1 MESFPDGTSTF
12 SPFSASSP
20 SLLPMSFKPFYPSKA
35 AFLDSN
41 TKVFDSWESSTPV
54 CSFSGITCDS
64 NGFVKEIELSNRNLT
79 GLLPLSSICQLK
91 SLEKLSLGFNNL
103 YGRVTQDLNACVS
116 LTYLDLGNNV
126 FSGSFPE
133 VSSLSGI
140 EGEIP
145 EEIGNLGELIE
156 LELSQNYITGEI
168 PRGITK
174 LKKLW
179 QLELYL
185 NDLTGEL
192 PPGLGN
198 LTNLEYFDASTNR
211 LYGNLSEIRT
221 APQKL
226 GSWAEFIFIDV
237 SENFLSGPIPPD
249 MCKKGT
255 MWKLLMLQNNFTGEI
270 PGSYANCTT
279 LIRFSGE
286 LTFFSIICLHPIFGG
301 ILTSAHLPFSRAEV
315 PASNLGSDSKGTL
328 PAAQP
333 RVVAGFA
340 FSAGN
345 TVSINFTYYT
355 FFYKFLGQ
363 PS

>member
-1 MESFPDGTSTF
+1 MAAATVSRRNFHLLSLF
-12 SPFSASSP
+12 CLLSVAASDELQT
-20 SLLPMSFKPFYPSKA
+20 LLSIKA

-41 TKVFDSWESSTPV
+41 ARVFDSWESSTPV

-64 NGFVKEIELSNRNLT
+64 NGFVKEIELSNQNLT

-103 YGRVTQDLNACVS
+103 YGRVTQDLNDCVS

-133 VSSLSGI
+133 VSSLSGLVSLHANNSGFSGTFPWNSLKNMTNLQVLSLGDNPFDRTPFPSVILNLTKLNWLYMSNCSI

-211 LYGNLSEIRT
+211 LYGNLSEIRFLNKLKSLQLFQNQFSGEVPAEVGEFKNLVNLSLYENKLT
-221 APQKL
+221 GQLPQKL
-226 GSWAEFIFIDV
+226 GSWAEFHFHRCV
-237 SENFLSGPIPPD
+237 
-249 MCKKGT
+249 
-255 MWKLLMLQNNFTGEI
+255 
-270 PGSYANCTT
+270 
-279 LIRFSGE
+279 
-286 LTFFSIICLHPIFGG
+286 
-301 ILTSAHLPFSRAEV
+301 
-315 PASNLGSDSKGTL
+315 
-328 PAAQP
+328 
-333 RVVAGFA
+333 
-340 FSAGN
+340 
-345 TVSINFTYYT
+345 
-355 FFYKFLGQ
+355 
-363 PS
+363 